1 MLELNKYG
9 FHVFQ
14 YKVISVSNYKRN
26 YSTQTLS
33 SNSSLVAEISCQV
46 MKHNNELENRPQMVS
61 ISKLYLNLRKKL
73 LFVSVLPIEKARSH
87 HMTLGTEVT
96 LTGFH
101 EFCAI
106 FRRDTN

>member
-1 MLELNKYG
+1 MLGLNKFG

-14 YKVISVSNYKRN
+14 YKVISVSNYKHN

-61 ISKLYLNLRKKL
+61 ISKLYLNLQKKL
-73 LFVSVLPIEKARSH
+73 LFVTLSPIEKVTSH
-87 HMTLGTEVT
+87 H
-96 LTGFH
+96 
-101 EFCAI
+101 I
-106 FRRDTN
+106 RYIKQR

>member
-33 SNSSLVAEISCQV
+33 SSSSLVAKISCQV
-46 MKHNNELENRPQMVS
+46 MKHNNELENRPHAEKCLSTHSSYTEHTRPVVDNRS
-61 ISKLYLNLRKKL
+61 TLP
-73 LFVSVLPIEKARSH
+73 FVMFSDSSH
-87 HMTLGTEVT
+87 HIVPMTTHCPLNS
-96 LTGFH
+96 
-101 EFCAI
+101 
-106 FRRDTN
+106 DN

>member
-33 SNSSLVAEISCQV
+33 SNYNSSLVAEISCQV

-73 LFVSVLPIEKARSH
+73 LFVSVLPIEKVTSH
-87 HMTLGTEVT
+87 HIRYIEQ
-96 LTGFH
+96 
-101 EFCAI
+101 
-106 FRRDTN
+106 R

>member
-33 SNSSLVAEISCQV
+33 SNYNSSLVAEISCQV

-73 LFVSVLPIEKARSH
+73 LFISLSPIKKVTSH
-87 HMTLGTEVT
+87 H
-96 LTGFH
+96 
-101 EFCAI
+101 I
-106 FRRDTN
+106 RYIKQR